1 VRFVAIERN
10 AENGA
15 VIFLEDMRRV
25 RAEAQQIKLAALGRL
40 TANIAHEVRNPL
52 SAISYA
58 TELLQEQQGDAS
70 NRRLLQIV
78 LDNTH
83 RINQIV
89 KDVMQLNR
97 RDRAQ
102 PEVFELAA
110 ILRGFAE
117 EFDLAERHAGVM
129 VLAGLTAGEVSFD
142 RGHFRQVLWNLCRN
156 ALRYGRKLPGSLVL
170 AMSAENGLVTLAV
183 QDDGPGISVEHQG
196 KLFEPF
202 FTTAADGTGLGLYI
216 AKELCEA
223 NGARLEYRADEELTG
238 ACFSIT
244 FGNIQRDGG
253 VDKYGG

>member
-1 VRFVAIERN
+1 
-10 AENGA
+10 
-15 VIFLEDMRRV
+15 
-25 RAEAQQIKLAALGRL
+25 
-40 TANIAHEVRNPL
+40 
-52 SAISYA
+52 
-58 TELLQEQQGDAS
+58 
-70 NRRLLQIV
+70 
-78 LDNTH
+78 
-83 RINQIV
+83 
-89 KDVMQLNR
+89 VMQLNR

-110 ILRGFAE
+110 VLRGFAE
-117 EFDLAERHAGVM
+117 EFDLAERDAGVM

-142 RGHFRQVLWNLCRN
+142 RGHLRQVLWNLCRN

-170 AMSAENGLVTLAV
+170 AMRVENGLVMLDV

-223 NGARLEYRADEELTG
+223 NGARLEYHADQELTG

-244 FGNIQRDGG
+244 FGNIHGDGG
-253 VDKYGG
+253 VDEYGG